1 MFKTLPYK
9 AIKYQFFSDLPLI
22 TLTGIGFQNITDH
35 SYSWHNLHRHDKHCL
50 IQYCISGQGILNI
63 NNSTYTITAGNAFL
77 LNIPSNSHYYLPKN
91 STHWKFIYLE
101 FSPEVLPFLCKIYN
115 RSGPIISLKNQ
126 PNLLI
131 QIINL
136 YKKALNNKLQSL
148 FINTKLAY
156 KFWID
161 LLDYNLTSNSNNL
174 TKIDIA
180 KKFIEEN
187 YPKSTLNIDIIAEQ
201 IGYSKYHLCKIFHK
215 NFGISPMKYLQ
226 NLRISI
232 ACKLLI
238 NNPTWTIKKIAHHVG
253 YNNDD
258 YFCKVFKNL
267 KGITPNTFRK
277 QSIHYDTLQTIYDFS
292 PSNKKNTLM

>member
-1 MFKTLPYK
+1 MFSTFPYK
-9 AIKYQFFSDLPLI
+9 AIKYQFSSDLPLI

-50 IQYCISGQGILNI
+50 IQYCISGQGVLTI
-63 NNSTYTITAGNAFL
+63 NNSTYTITAGKAFL
-77 LNIPSNSHYYLPKN
+77 LNIPSNSHYYLPQN

-101 FSPEVLPFLCKIYN
+101 FSPEVLPLLCKIYN
-115 RSGPIISLKNQ
+115 KLGPVISLANY
-126 PNLLI
+126 PSLLT
-131 QIINL
+131 QIANF
-136 YKKALNNKLQSL
+136 YTKALNNKLQSV

-156 KFWID
+156 NFWID
-161 LLDYNLTSNSNNL
+161 LLKYNLAYAANNL
-174 TKIDIA
+174 TKTDIA
-180 KKFIEEN
+180 KNFLEQN
-187 YPKSTLNIDIIAEQ
+187 FANSNLNIDTIAEQ
-201 IGYSKYHLCKIFHK
+201 IGYSKYHLCKTFHK
-215 NFGISPMKYLQ
+215 QFGISPMKYLQ
-226 NLRISI
+226 NLRIST

-292 PSNKKNTLM
+292 ATKKNTLM